1 MKKSIAIG
9 ALAAAIIIVLAIAII
24 SISPT
29 GQVTLADQPAARFG
43 YRQNVAYLPFFV
55 ALEKGYFDYEGVK
68 VEAVLFESSNQT
80 IDALVAGRIDVA
92 ISNIPV
98 VLTLES
104 KSPGMIKL
112 FTMDELDRKDFYD
125 YILVKKDSGINSWQ
139 DLEGKKA
146 GIWLGSTAKLLYT
159 KIFRAENLDG
169 KVEVVEMKPELLIQA
184 LESGSV
190 DAIFL
195 LEPDATIALE
205 KGVGRVLDESLFAK
219 YVMNPMPAAGAF
231 FSTGFAK
238 KNPGQ
243 AAKIAAAIHKAIDF
257 INEKPKEAKKIISK
271 YTPISEDIAVKIN
284 TEKYSKLSSA
294 GIERFQELADLLYTG
309 GFLDSAVDTSNMFY
323 EIQGGLT

>member
-1 MKKSIAIG
+1 MKKSITIG

-29 GQVTLADQPAARFG
+29 GQATLADQPAARFG

-55 ALEKGYFDYEGVK
+55 ALENGY
-68 VEAVLFESSNQT
+68 
-80 IDALVAGRIDVA
+80 
-92 ISNIPV
+92 
-98 VLTLES
+98 
-104 KSPGMIKL
+104 
-112 FTMDELDRKDFYD
+112 YD

-159 KIFRAENLDG
+159 KIFKAENLDG
-169 KVEVVEMKPELLIQA
+169 KVEVVEIKPELLIQA

-257 INEKPKEAKKIISK
+257 INEKTKEAKKIISK